1 MQKSLNSFNVFLTAL
16 ILMLLIIIFND
27 FSILFY
33 SYYRGGTDGLKQ
45 VMETIAALVVAI
57 AIISGSAAL
66 SFKIYKLVKVTYI
79 IIGFIIQF
87 AVIFVFIKLGQ
98 IHVTTPPDAMIL
110 GTIETPM
117 SFFLKCQRNIF
128 MATIAVIIIL
138 KWLFDKDF
146 KKLFII
152 DKEKADFVYY
162 AIFFFLFIIVNACFS
177 FATQMLSNMAFSQ
190 MGYMRI
196 QDLSIII
203 LIDTLSDMSVIFIG
217 LAVIFILNYKKQL
230 SFKNFIYLAA
240 LVNLVMTIWQVFL
253 FSGYYQNSVIS
264 ALDILSTIIHM
275 AAVTFIYTSIQLFCL
290 WIVIN
295 ILDKFNPKAGQLN

>member
-1 MQKSLNSFNVFLTAL
+1 MQKSLNSFSVFLTAL

-27 FSILFY
+27 FSTLFY
-33 SYYRGGTDGLKQ
+33 YYYRGGTDGLRE
-45 VMETIAALVVAI
+45 VIETIGALVVAI
-57 AIISGSAAL
+57 AFISGSAAL
-66 SFKIYKLVKVTYI
+66 SFKKFKLVKITYI

-87 AVIFVFIKLGQ
+87 VLILVIAKLGLF
-98 IHVTTPPDAMIL
+98 HVTTLLDTMTL
-110 GTIETPM
+110 DMVETPM
-117 SFFLKCQRNIF
+117 SFFLKCQRNVF

-177 FATQMLSNMAFSQ
+177 FAIQMLTNTAFNQ
-190 MGYMRI
+190 IRYMRI
-196 QDLSIII
+196 QDFSIII

-217 LAVIFILNYKKQL
+217 LAVIFILNYKNQL
-230 SFKNFIYLAA
+230 SYKNFIYLAA
-240 LVNLVMTIWQVFL
+240 LVNLVMTIWQVFP
-253 FSGYYQNSVIS
+253 FSGYYQNAVIS

-295 ILDKFNPKAGQLN
+295 ILDKFNPKTGQLN